1 MKKRY
6 LVLEDGTV
14 YTGTAFGAD
23 VQRMGELVF
32 TTGVVGYLENL
43 TDPNYYGQ
51 IVMQTF
57 PLAGNYGI
65 IEEDFAGPC
74 QVSGYVA
81 REWCQAPS
89 NFRCQYDL
97 DKYLKDNGVPGIC
110 GVDTREITKK
120 IREEGVMNALLCDEV
135 PAVLNALKDYSV
147 HMAVASTTVS
157 EAVVY
162 PAEGKE
168 KYRVT
173 MLDCG
178 SKALLLQGLTQRGCT
193 VTLVPASTPAEEIL
207 STKPDGVVLSGGP
220 GDPKTNPALV
230 EEVKK
235 LYGQIPLMAVGLG
248 HQLLALAT
256 GADTVKLKYGHRT
269 GNQPVK
275 DVNGVRTYI
284 TNQNHGYTVVAES
297 VREGKVSFVNLND
310 KTCEG
315 IDYPAKA
322 FSLQFVPEVGFN
334 SHDTSYLYD
343 RFVTMMEEDRN
354 AVR

>member
-32 TTGVVGYLENL
+32 NTGVVGYLENL

-97 DKYLKDNGVPGIC
+97 DKYLNDNGVPGIC
-110 GVDTREITKK
+110 DVDTREITKK
-120 IREEGVMNALLCDEV
+120 IREAGVMNAMLCDEV
-135 PAVLNALKDYSV
+135 PADLQVLKDYV
-147 HMAVASTTVS
+147 ALRAVESTTVS
-157 EAVVY
+157 EAAVY
-162 PAEGKE
+162 PAEGEE

-178 SKALLLQGLTQRGCT
+178 SKTLLLQGLRQRGCT
-193 VTLVPASTPAEEIL
+193 VTLVPAGTAAEEIL
-207 STKPDGVVLSGGP
+207 AAAPDGVVISGGP
-220 GDPKTNPALV
+220 GDPKANPGLV

-235 LYGQIPLMAVGLG
+235 LYGQRPLLAVGLG
-248 HQLLALAT
+248 HQLLALAN
-256 GADTVKLKYGHRT
+256 GADTAKLKYGHRT

-275 DVNGVRTYI
+275 DLNGIRTYI
-284 TNQNHGYTVVAES
+284 TNQNHGYTVVADS
-297 VREGKVSFVNLND
+297 VKEGKVSFLNLND

-322 FSLQFVPEVGFN
+322 FSLQFIPEVGFN
-334 SHDTSYLYD
+334 VHDTSYLYD
-343 RFVTMMEEDRN
+343 RFINMMEEDRY